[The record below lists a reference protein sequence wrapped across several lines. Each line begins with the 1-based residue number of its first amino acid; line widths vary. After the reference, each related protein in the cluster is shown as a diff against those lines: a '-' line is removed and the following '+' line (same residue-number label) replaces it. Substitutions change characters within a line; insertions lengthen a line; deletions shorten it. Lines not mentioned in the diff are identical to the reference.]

1 MTYIIFPTYAILAK
15 IVKINGC
22 ALSTKEKSSGLFTAD
37 SIVSIINPDNKNI
50 STYTTEAVTKEI
62 YTYDNIIGLNLG
74 AEVEFINTS
83 GWLVKKYTA
92 EQEITNIVYGVATY
106 KNSLDEIANK
116 YIEGWTIDR
125 IDKTGA
131 AILRMGLYEL
141 KFTDTPEIVVINEA
155 IELAKK
161 YCDDSVRK
169 IINAVLDKY
178 IKE

>member
-1 MTYIIFPTYAILAK
+1 MAKSRSELRNIVMVILYQIDIYETRGVPFNIDEVIK
-15 IVKINGC
+15 ENLNVDNEFVK
-22 ALSTKEKSSGLFTAD
+22 D
-37 SIVSIINPDNKNI
+37 
-50 STYTTEAVTKEI
+50 
-62 YTYDNIIGLNLG
+62 
-74 AEVEFINTS
+74 
-83 GWLVKKYTA
+83 
-92 EQEITNIVYGVATY
+92 IVYGVTTY